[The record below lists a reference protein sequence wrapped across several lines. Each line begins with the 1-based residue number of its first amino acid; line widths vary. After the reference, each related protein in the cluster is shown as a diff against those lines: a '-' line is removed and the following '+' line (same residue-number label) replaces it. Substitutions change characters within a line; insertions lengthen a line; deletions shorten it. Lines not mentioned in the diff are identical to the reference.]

1 MNQGQAITFAF
12 VGEGP
17 FLEELKRKVP
27 KGIFTGVLQGQ
38 ELSQAYASADLF
50 VFPSTTDTYGN
61 VVVEAMAS
69 GLPVVVSDQGG
80 PRELL
85 RDAQDGE
92 RVMTGDVGKWVSAI
106 ERLLA
111 GQNGVEEREGRR
123 RRTVLDRS
131 WSDAFTRFW
140 RDALL

>member
-1 MNQGQAITFAF
+1 VTFAF

-27 KGIFTGVLQGQ
+27 QGIFTGVLHGE

-69 GLPVVVSDQGG
+69 GLPVVVSNQGG
-80 PRELL
+80 PAELL
-85 RDAQDGE
+85 RDSMDGE
-92 RVMTGDVGKWVSAI
+92 RVVTGDLTSWVASIQRLIAQENGI
-106 ERLLA
+106 EDR
-111 GQNGVEEREGRR
+111 QKRRERTIRG
-123 RRTVLDRS
+123 RS
-131 WSDAFTRFW
+131 WHDAFQSFW